1 MLGAP
6 PALEL
11 PVART
16 ALPAPLLCLLLLGCG
31 TKWEGLDNDGDGVS
45 AADGDCWDALEG
57 PVAGVG
63 GADIRPG
70 ADDAPYDGIDANCA
84 GDDDFDADGDGF
96 VPTEHLGRRTFG
108 VEGSGGLPGGDCLDL
123 DDAAFTAR
131 VEGGEVEGLEAFLA
145 QNGVDQALPSAVF
158 PGAPDTFYDDV
169 DADCAGLD
177 ADEDGVNDDFD
188 GDGDGHATASLPDRA
203 GARGGDCADGA
214 PGEEAD
220 VNRAGLPLAEIF
232 PGADDPPYD
241 GTDQDCGGVYSVGDV
256 LADCDLD
263 GDGATFDDAEDGEAD
278 GCLAL
283 DCDDTDASAVPDP
296 SVAEVFYDGTDNNC
310 LLRLED
316 GQPDVDGDAD
326 RDGFWSAG
334 YPAAVPAPDATVGP
348 LPAAFDDCWDDPA
361 AAPPGGA
368 ERSPTVFDATA
379 DWTAGGEEAWPAGL
393 TAAEAFPG
401 ALDRPYD
408 GIDQDCLGEDADA
421 DGVIDDFDWD
431 GDGAASLYQAG
442 PDGFGDDCLDC
453 AGACAGASGELAALC
468 ALVCDDG
475 AALGLSD
482 AENLT
487 NPGLLPADAVQ
498 PGAVEEYGDGTDG
511 DCSRSSDFDADQD
524 FYADAATIG
533 TPWELEELRPAY
545 FADGTIPIAGG
556 DCNDRQAAVSPAATD
571 TWYDGIDQD
580 CDGAD
585 DFDAD
590 GDGHV
595 RVVDAGRPTTSGS
608 GTPSFGGALPA
619 DDCDDA
625 DPTVFGAGAEVWY
638 DGIDGDCDGRD
649 DYDRDADGHADAAR
663 ADDYGPTR
671 YAPGTGALPTT
682 DCNDGVASVNPAAAE
697 AWYDGVDSN
706 CSDNDDFDR
715 DGDGYVQTIHGGLT
729 TSQGAGTAAF
739 GGALPTDDCND
750 ALGTIR
756 PGLTDTWYD
765 GLDTNCSDNDDYDRD
780 ADAYV
785 QTVHVGLS
793 TSYGAGSALS
803 AFGGALPGDDCNDT
817 LSTIRPGLTDTWYD
831 GVDTNCGDN
840 DDHDRDGDGYVQTI
854 HVGRTTSYGAGAPLG
869 AFGGALPGDDC
880 NDTLSTVRPGLTDAW
895 YDGVDANCSDNDDY
909 DQDADGF
916 VRTVDVGR
924 VTSYG
929 AGAALASFG
938 GALAGGDC
946 DDAAAARNPGASEVC
961 DGVDNDCDALT
972 DDADTGVG
980 GVVYTVAHRWYPD
993 LDGDLYGRTSGLTSR
1008 CAAPASHIATPG
1020 DCDDTAAAVN
1030 PMATEVCDSGV
1041 DNDCDALADD
1051 SDPSLLL
1058 SSRGSWYADLDSDT
1072 YGAGTVSR
1080 ACAAPAGRVANN
1092 TDCDDARA
1100 SVNPAAS
1107 EVCDSFDNDCDALTD
1122 DADPSVDPS
1131 TRTDWYPDG
1140 DGDGF
1145 GVSSSA
1151 PDSRCVAPAGT
1162 ADNLDDCDD
1171 GRAAVNPDAD
1181 EVCNDGLDNDC
1192 DDSLGTTAAGE
1203 VCAYSDNT
1211 VSAVDQV
1218 TWTLTDDDGRV
1229 AGLGYGL
1236 AVVPDLSGDG
1246 LPELLLGA
1254 PSFDVGSGSGNDD
1267 GGFVTLVHSNAGW
1280 VRGTNLSGAVTASDR
1295 QAWKAD
1301 GGGDLLGNAVAAGDF
1316 DGDGNAELFFGAPG
1330 TDHSGASNGGSVW
1343 LLDLISA
1350 EGDVDTIT
1358 GVVGATQRAG
1368 ALAGLYLGAALV
1380 TGDQDD
1386 DGDDDLVLSAP
1397 QCDEVL
1403 SGAWAAA
1410 APGGVV
1416 GAGRVQLLRGA
1427 APLSAFASATAHT
1440 TWTGS
1445 ASGACAGG
1453 GLLMLDRDGDGVLEV
1468 VIAEPYAASS
1478 TTLARAGRV
1487 LVLEPTGGT
1496 VSLTGRA
1503 AIEGDEVDAGL
1514 GRALAAGDLDG
1525 DGAPELIIGEWSDRT
1540 NHGAVH
1546 VLTGAALE
1554 PASSTTAEALA
1565 HTRLLGAAANA
1576 YLGASVAVVGDM
1588 DGEVDGLSEL
1598 LIGAHRANLGNSD
1611 EGAAYLV
1618 SGPVM
1623 GGGAGGTV
1631 TVSATTALA
1640 LRGGSNNRRLGDKV
1654 LSGADL
1660 NGDGAPDLVMAES
1673 QGSGSDGVHLLLGLG
1688 Y

>member
-1 MLGAP
+1 M
-6 PALEL
+6 
-11 PVART
+11 ART

-57 PVAGVG
+57 PVAGIS

-70 ADDAPYDGIDANCA
+70 ADDVAYDGVDADCA

-108 VEGSGGLPGGDCLDL
+108 LEGSGGLPGGDCLDID
-123 DDAAFTAR
+123 DDAFVAR
-131 VEGGEVEGLEAFLA
+131 LEAGEVEGIEAFLA
-145 QNGVDQALPSAVF
+145 QNDLEQPLPSAVF
-158 PGAPDTFYDDV
+158 PGAAEAFYDDV

-177 ADEDGVNDDFD
+177 SDEDGVNDDFD
-188 GDGDGHATASLPDRA
+188 GDGDGFATASLPDRA
-203 GARGGDCADGA
+203 GALGGDCADGA
-214 PGEEAD
+214 PGEAAD

-241 GTDQDCGGVYSVGDV
+241 GTDQDCGGVYSVGSV

-283 DCDDTDASAVPDP
+283 DCDDTDATAVPDP
-296 SVAEVFYDGTDNNC
+296 TVAEVFYDGTDNNC

-348 LPAAFDDCWDDPA
+348 LPAAYDDCWDDPA
-361 AAPPGGA
+361 AAPAGWV

-379 DWTAGGEEAWPAGL
+379 DWTAGGEAAWAAGL
-393 TAAEAFPG
+393 AAAAVFPG

-453 AGACAGASGELAALC
+453 AAACAGASGELAALC

-498 PGAVEEYGDGTDG
+498 PGAVEAYGDGTDG

-524 FYADAATIG
+524 FYADAAVIG
-533 TPWELEELRPAY
+533 TPWELEALRPAY

-595 RVVDAGRPTTSGS
+595 RVADAGRPTTSGS

-625 DPTVFGAGAEVWY
+625 DPAIFGAGAEVWY
-638 DGIDGDCDGRD
+638 DGVDGDCDGRD
-649 DYDRDADGHADAAR
+649 DFDRDADGYADAAR

-671 YAPGTGALPTT
+671 YAPGTGVLPTT
-682 DCNDGVASVNPAAAE
+682 DCNDGLASVSPGAA
-697 AWYDGVDSN
+697 D
-706 CSDNDDFDR
+706 
-715 DGDGYVQTIHGGLT
+715 L
-729 TSQGAGTAAF
+729 
-739 GGALPTDDCND
+739 
-750 ALGTIR
+750 
-756 PGLTDTWYD
+756 
-765 GLDTNCSDNDDYDRD
+765 
-780 ADAYV
+780 
-785 QTVHVGLS
+785 
-793 TSYGAGSALS
+793 
-803 AFGGALPGDDCNDT
+803 
-817 LSTIRPGLTDTWYD
+817 
-831 GVDTNCGDN
+831 
-840 DDHDRDGDGYVQTI
+840 
-854 HVGRTTSYGAGAPLG
+854 
-869 AFGGALPGDDC
+869 
-880 NDTLSTVRPGLTDAW
+880 W

-909 DQDADGF
+909 DADLDGY
-916 VRTVDVGR
+916 VQSVHAGLRT
-924 VTSYG
+924 SHG
-929 AGAALASFG
+929 AGTANFGAALP
-938 GALAGGDC
+938 GGDC
-946 DDAAAARNPGASEVC
+946 DDAAAARNPAASEVC

-972 DDADTGVG
+972 DDADTGAG
-980 GVVYTVAHRWYPD
+980 GVVYTAAHRWYPD
-993 LDGDLYGRTSGLTSR
+993 LDGDLYGRTSGLSSR
-1008 CAAPASHIATPG
+1008 CTAPAGHVATPG
-1020 DCDDTAAAVN
+1020 DCDDSAAAVN
-1030 PMATEVCDSGV
+1030 PAATEVCDSGV

-1058 SSRGSWYADLDSDT
+1058 SSRGSWYADLDGDT

-1080 ACAAPAGRVANN
+1080 ACAAPVGRVANN
-1092 TDCDDARA
+1092 SDCDDARA
-1100 SVNPAAS
+1100 SINPAAS

-1131 TRTDWYPDG
+1131 TRIDWYPDA

-1145 GVSSSA
+1145 GLSSSA
-1151 PDSRCVAPAGT
+1151 PDSRCAAPAGT

-1171 GRAAVNPDAD
+1171 SRAAVNPDAD

-1218 TWTLTDDDGRV
+1218 TWTLSDDDGRV

-1236 AVVPDLSGDG
+1236 TLVPDLSGDG

-1254 PSFDVGSGSGNDD
+1254 PSFDIGTGAGNDD
-1267 GGFVTLVHSNAGW
+1267 GGYVTLVHSNAAW
-1280 VRGTNLSGAVTASDR
+1280 ARGTNLSGAASAGDR
-1295 QAWKAD
+1295 QAWKAA

-1316 DGDGNAELFFGAPG
+1316 DGDGTTELFFGAPG
-1330 TDHSGASNGGSVW
+1330 TDHSGANNGGSVW
-1343 LLDLISA
+1343 LLDVIGA

-1368 ALAGLYLGAALV
+1368 GLAGLFTGAALV
-1380 TGDQDD
+1380 VGDQDD
-1386 DGDDDLVLSAP
+1386 DGDDDVVIGSP

-1410 APGGVV
+1410 APGGVS
-1416 GAGRVQLLRGA
+1416 GAGRAQLLRGGGA
-1427 APLSAFASATAHT
+1427 LSTFASATAHT
-1440 TWTGS
+1440 TWTGA

-1453 GLLMLDRDGDGVLEV
+1453 GLLLMDRDGDGVLEV
-1468 VIAEPYAASS
+1468 VVAEPYAASAAG
-1478 TTLARAGRV
+1478 LARAGRV
-1487 LVLEPTGGT
+1487 HVLEPTGGT
-1496 VSLTGRA
+1496 VSLTSLP

-1525 DGAPELIIGEWSDRT
+1525 DGLPELLIGEWSDRT

-1546 VLTGAALE
+1546 VLTGVALE
-1554 PASSTTAEALA
+1554 PVASSTAEALA
-1565 HTRLLGAAANA
+1565 HTRLLGAAASA

-1588 DGEVDGLSEL
+1588 DGEPDGLSEL
-1598 LIGAHRANLGNSD
+1598 LIGAHRANLGNTD

-1623 GGGAGGTV
+1623 GGSGGTL
-1631 TVSATTALA
+1631 TVSAATALA
-1640 LRGGSNNRRLGDKV
+1640 LRGGGNNRRLGDKV

-1673 QGSGSDGVHLLLGLG
+1673 QGGSSDGVHLLLGLG